1 MDRRFPTR
9 RTTESNNTT
18 TTTTIITRR
27 VDDEFTSFVVV
38 EVVERGENT
47 PRYVGTRVERG
58 PVLRVGPSDEFPP
71 NSAERRRQEANEN
84 GVHES
89 KQSNDREL

>member
-1 MDRRFPTR
+1 MDHKFPTR
-9 RTTESNNTT
+9 RTAESNST
-18 TTTTIITRR
+18 TTTTITR
-27 VDDEFTSFVVV
+27 DDEITSFVVV
-38 EVVERGENT
+38 EDVERGENT

-71 NSAERRRQEANEN
+71 NSAERRRQKANEN

-89 KQSNDREL
+89 KQSNDYEL

>member
-1 MDRRFPTR
+1 MDYRFPTR
-9 RTTESNNTT
+9 RTAESNNSTT
-18 TTTTIITRR
+18 TTTTTTTTR
-27 VDDEFTSFVVV
+27 DDEFTFVVA

-47 PRYVGTRVERG
+47 PRYVGTRVECG

-71 NSAERRRQEANEN
+71 NSAERRRQKANEN

>member
-1 MDRRFPTR
+1 MDHRFPTR
-9 RTTESNNTT
+9 RTAESNIT
-18 TTTTIITRR
+18 TTTTITHE
-27 VDDEFTSFVVV
+27 DEFTSFVVV

-71 NSAERRRQEANEN
+71 NSAERRRQKANEN

-89 KQSNDREL
+89 KQSNDYEL

>member
-1 MDRRFPTR
+1 MDHRFPTR
-9 RTTESNNTT
+9 RTAESNRT
-18 TTTTIITRR
+18 TTTTITRE
-27 VDDEFTSFVVV
+27 DEFTSFVVV

-71 NSAERRRQEANEN
+71 NSAERRRQKANEN